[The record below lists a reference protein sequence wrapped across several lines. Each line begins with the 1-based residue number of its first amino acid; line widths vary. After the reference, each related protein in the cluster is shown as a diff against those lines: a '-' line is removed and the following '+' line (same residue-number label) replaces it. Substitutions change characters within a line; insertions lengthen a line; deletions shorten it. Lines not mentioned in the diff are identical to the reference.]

1 MLNEQTIEPGK
12 LYRHFKGEIYVV
24 VGEGI
29 HTESCEELVIYHPLH
44 NPNRLFVRPKSMFFD
59 KVPAKYPTYQGRRF
73 VPVDRD
79 SVLNGSEDNG

>member
-1 MLNEQTIEPGK
+1 MKMTIEPGK
-12 LYRHFKGEIYVV
+12 LYRHFKGELYVV

-44 NPNRLFVRPKSMFFD
+44 NPGRLFARPKSMFFD
-59 KVPAKYPTYQGRRF
+59 RVSPAEYPTYQRRRF

-79 SVLNGSEDNG
+79 EVFSGR